1 MTNASDLI
9 SQDRKA
15 KIEMSFLSKI
25 LFYHISVHNTVKII
39 YNLIWLTSHYIIDYI
54 IALKGI
60 QTLSFADKSCNIL
73 ESMGSNIKP
82 STYTC
87 QAKHRLWLKCKKS
100 L

>member
-54 IALKGI
+54 IDLLLLVPIHSK
-60 QTLSFADKSCNIL
+60 NISL
-73 ESMGSNIKP
+73 VNVWK
-82 STYTC
+82 
-87 QAKHRLWLKCKKS
+87 ANRKCEAWYEWVKENV
-100 L
+100 

>member
-54 IALKGI
+54 IDLKFSEQWILAPDWGDK
-60 QTLSFADKSCNIL
+60 LS
-73 ESMGSNIKP
+73 
-82 STYTC
+82 
-87 QAKHRLWLKCKKS
+87 
-100 L
+100 